1 MKIKQNL
8 FALLLVSVLLSACGS
23 SDKSTQDQPNENVAE
38 DFKVIGYYYYVPSG
52 PAAEDLD
59 ISGLTHINYSF
70 ALPAKEGNG
79 LEPLRHPDNLQRM
92 VEIAHQK
99 GKEVFISLGGWNIGD
114 GSGDDSRFHRIAKT
128 EEGRTEFNAAVMELV
143 EKFELD
149 GVDMDWEYPENNS
162 SADDFVALMKQL
174 AEQLHAKQK
183 ELSVAVVS
191 YDGRL
196 SSIGKIAEAE
206 GIKKEIF
213 NIVDWVNIMAYD
225 DENGK
230 VYPNNAHSTY
240 QLAEKCLNYWI
251 DERGLPARKAVLGLP
266 LYAKPGYIS
275 YKALLDQGA
284 SPAEDAFKEVF
295 YNGTETM
302 KAKTKLALERG
313 CAGVMMWEISQDVKG
328 EHSLIRAMNQA
339 IEQFKKTETQP
350 AR

>member
-1 MKIKQNL
+1 MNL
-8 FALLLVSVLLSACGS
+8 KLNFSFVLLSLLLLCGCSS
-23 SDKSTQDQPNENVAE
+23 SDKSALDQHTENVVD

-52 PAAEDLD
+52 PAGEDLD

-79 LEPLRHPDNLQRM
+79 LESLKHPENLRKM
-92 VEIAHQK
+92 VELAHQQRK
-99 GKEVFISLGGWNIGD
+99 KVFISLGGWDLGD
-114 GSGDDSRFHRIAKT
+114 GSGDDSRFHRIART
-128 EEGRTEFNAAVMELV
+128 EAGRTEFNAAVMTMIE
-143 EKFELD
+143 EFDLD
-149 GVDMDWEYPENNS
+149 GVDMDWEYPEDDS
-162 SADDFVALMKQL
+162 SADDLVALMRPL

-183 ELSVAVVS
+183 ELTVAVVS

-213 NIVDWVNIMAYD
+213 DIVDWVNIMAYD

-240 QLAEKCLNYWI
+240 ELAEKCLNYWI
-251 DERGLPARKAVLGLP
+251 DQRGLPSRKAVLGLP

-275 YKALLDQGA
+275 YKALLQQGA
-284 SPAEDAFKEVF
+284 SPLEDSFKEMF

-302 KAKTKLALERG
+302 KAKTKLALERNCG
-313 CAGVMMWEISQDVKG
+313 GVMMWEISQDVKG
-328 EHSLIRAMNQA
+328 EHSLIRSMNEA
-339 IEQFKKTETQP
+339 IEEFRK
-350 AR
+350 ARATP

>member
-1 MKIKQNL
+1 MNKRRN
-8 FALLLVSVLLSACGS
+8 FSWLLLLSALLSACSS
-23 SDKSTQDQPNENVAE
+23 SDKSTKDQKADDVAE

-79 LEPLRHPDNLQRM
+79 LEPLRHPENLRKM

-128 EEGRTEFNAAVMELV
+128 EKGRTEFNAAVMDLV
-143 EKFELD
+143 EEYELD
-149 GVDMDWEYPENNS
+149 GVDMDWEYPENDS
-162 SADDFVALMKQL
+162 SADDFIALMKPL
-174 AEQLHAKQK
+174 AERLHARQK

-196 SSIGKIAEAE
+196 SSIGKIAEAQ
-206 GIKKEIF
+206 GIKKDIF
-213 NIVDWVNIMAYD
+213 DIVDWVNIMAYD

-240 QLAEKCLNYWI
+240 QLAEKCLKYWI

-275 YKALLDQGA
+275 YKALLEQGA
-284 SPAEDAFKEVF
+284 SPSEDSFKEVF

-302 KAKTKLALERG
+302 KAKTKLALETG
-313 CAGVMMWEISQDVKG
+313 CGGVMMWEISQDAKG
-328 EHSLIRAMNQA
+328 EHSLIRAMNEA
-339 IEQFKKTETQP
+339 IEEFRKAEAQP